1 MFHKQKDEAAA
12 TDNQSQATQSSS
24 AQQKESKTMNA
35 QNNQAQD
42 QNRPLDIP
50 GSNPYQQRGTGN
62 NFSAT
67 AGAAGRGRKLII
79 GEGINL
85 SGQIEACDHLIV
97 EGTVEAELRGA
108 QMLEIFESG
117 VYYGTGEIEQATIAG
132 RFEGDITVS
141 GRLVVKS
148 SGVIVGSV
156 TYGELA
162 VEAGATIDG
171 KISPLTAVAASKKGG
186 NAGPAVDFS
195 KGKAAARSGSDAAN
209 NEMAFNNKEAANG

>member
-1 MFHKQKDEAAA
+1 MFHKQKDGQQPIQNNAAGQTNTQSVQKGETSMSNQTNQN
-12 TDNQSQATQSSS
+12 TDN
-24 AQQKESKTMNA
+24 AQG
-35 QNNQAQD
+35 
-42 QNRPLDIP
+42 RPLDIP
-50 GSNPYQQRGTGN
+50 GAGFQQRGNTQG
-62 NFSAT
+62 FAAS
-67 AGAAGRGRKLII
+67 GAAGRGRKLII

-85 SGQIEACDHLIV
+85 SGQIESCDHLIV

-117 VYYGTGEIEQATIAG
+117 VYYGTGEIDQATIAG

-148 SGVIVGSV
+148 SGVIVGSI

-171 KISPLTAVAASKKGG
+171 KISPLSGAASSKK
-186 NAGPAVDFS
+186 AAPAVDFS
-195 KGKAAARSGSDAAN
+195 KGKAAAREGGELNFSAG
-209 NEMAFNNKEAANG
+209 KEAANG

>member
-1 MFHKQKDEAAA
+1 MFHKQKDGSVA
-12 TDNQSQATQSSS
+12 TETQSRTIQQSS
-24 AQQKESKTMNA
+24 AQQKENKTMNA
-35 QNNQAQD
+35 QNNQAQGQD
-42 QNRPLDIP
+42 AQNRPLDIP
-50 GSNPYQQRGTGN
+50 GSNPYQQRGTGG
-62 NFSAT
+62 NFSPST
-67 AGAAGRGRKLII
+67 GAAGRGRKLII

-117 VYYGTGEIEQATIAG
+117 VYYGTGEVEQATIAG

-141 GRLVVKS
+141 GRLVIKS

-171 KISPLTAVAASKKGG
+171 KIAPLSGAVASKKG

-195 KGKAAARSGSDAAN
+195 KGKAAARSGEGN
-209 NEMAFNNKEAANG
+209 NEMSFGKEAANG

>member
-1 MFHKQKDEAAA
+1 MFHKQKDATHPEQNATVGQSNNQPVQQGENTAMSTNNTNN
-12 TDNQSQATQSSS
+12 TDN
-24 AQQKESKTMNA
+24 AQG
-35 QNNQAQD
+35 
-42 QNRPLDIP
+42 RPLDIP
-50 GSNPYQQRGTGN
+50 GAGSFQQRSGSAAG
-62 NFSAT
+62 FSAST
-67 AGAAGRGRKLII
+67 GAAGRGRKLII

-85 SGQIEACDHLIV
+85 SGQIESCDHLIV

-117 VYYGTGEIEQATIAG
+117 VYYGTGEIDQATIAG

-156 TYGELA
+156 SYGELA

-171 KISPLTAVAASKKGG
+171 KIAPLSGAAATKKS
-186 NAGPAVDFS
+186 APAVDFS
-195 KGKAAARSGSDAAN
+195 KGKAAARQGDELNFSG
-209 NEMAFNNKEAANG
+209 NKEAANS

>member
-1 MFHKQKDEAAA
+1 MFHKQKDGQSSTQNA
-12 TDNQSQATQSSS
+12 TAGQTNTQSV
-24 AQQKESKTMNA
+24 QQGETAMSN
-35 QNNQAQD
+35 QNNQNNTDNAQG
-42 QNRPLDIP
+42 RPLDIP
-50 GSNPYQQRGTGN
+50 GAGFQQRGGN
-62 NFSAT
+62 APGFAAS
-67 AGAAGRGRKLII
+67 GAAGRGRKLII

-85 SGQIEACDHLIV
+85 SGQIESCDHLIV

-117 VYYGTGEIEQATIAG
+117 VYYGTGEIDQATIAG

-156 TYGELA
+156 SYGELA

-171 KISPLTAVAASKKGG
+171 KISPLSGASASKK
-186 NAGPAVDFS
+186 AAPAVDFS
-195 KGKAAARSGSDAAN
+195 KGKAAARQGEELNFSG
-209 NEMAFNNKEAANG
+209 NKEAANG